1 MYEEYYPKV
10 IILLSGKR
18 KSGKDYIAEL
28 LSARFNSTSATNC
41 KVLHI
46 SSPLKE
52 EYARIHGLDL
62 SQLLSADSYK
72 EMYRKEMVEWG
83 EEIRN
88 KDPGY
93 FCRICVKEGIGFNIW
108 IVADVRRK
116 TDLEWFSSRYG
127 QYCKLLKVR
136 IVACEKVREGRG
148 WKYTVGID
156 DAETECG
163 LDKGVVWDLEVRNEG
178 QEMEKDLERVVE
190 RVEMK

>member
-1 MYEEYYPKV
+1 MSEEYYPKV

-28 LSARFNSTSATNC
+28 LSARFNSSATKC

-72 EMYRKEMVEWG
+72 EVYRKEMVEWG
-83 EEIRN
+83 EGIRN

-93 FCRICVKEGIGFNIW
+93 FCRICVKDGIGFHIW

-127 QYCKLLKVR
+127 QCCKILKVR
-136 IVACEKVREGRG
+136 IVACDKVREGRG
-148 WKYTVGID
+148 WKYTKGID
-156 DAETECG
+156 DKETECG
-163 LDKGVVWDLEVRNEG
+163 LDTGVVWDLEVRNEG

-190 RVEMK
+190 RVEVK